1 VACGVRS
8 ASTRI
13 PPCPSASSTSP
24 RRTTPSSRVGG
35 RAPALRVDRRG
46 RNGQHARFGLVARLD
61 PGDRLVPRV
70 PIRQPGADRISTRG
84 DPVEEES
91 PVGGGVDR
99 RQLEPGGRL
108 GVDELHGRHFHP
120 GEAVGVGIGGRQGH
134 PPADAPRQR
143 RQHHRLGEGGRLA
156 GDDPD
161 GVDRGRTVAAGAERH
176 LKRPG
181 GRGEAKRAIAFGGR
195 RPRGARRADCDA
207 LVPARS
213 RPLAPCAPRD
223 FAEVRR
229 GARRRECDLPQ
240 VEFPPARHDEGA
252 IDDRHQALDDD
263 REPVRPRHEPARLE
277 QQPGDTARLHPPEVF
292 RPIGPRAVLSGEGR
306 PRHAPQ
312 RETGRPGE
320 CGPQRAL
327 RLLRFGRRR
336 VVGVRGGD
344 VATGSEQGRDED
356 DEEPGKALWHGICA
370 RSGIHGRDTTPQDG
384 APVTH
389 SLPERPV
396 PGYAARVTCD
406 RSRAD
411 SNRHPARTARRVAR
425 IGATAVLLLACGE
438 DPGATAALEHR
449 SLPLEAICEAEV
461 DGSGRVDVETDYLP
475 HVVACE
481 NGGAD
486 FAALQAQA
494 VAARTYLYY
503 KIGRQGHIGDGQ
515 GDQVYSCGRA
525 PGPEHIEAAAS
536 TAGRVLRYHGDVIAA
551 FYVAGAIPSTDD
563 CHPAPGDRD
572 PTGTEHFVTYNEGR
586 SGEGIEQTTLG
597 WVNPQNWANRGC
609 KSQNGADCLA
619 EHGYAWEDIV
629 RFYYGEDIEFVG
641 TEGPCVAPPPAAAPP
656 RCRAAVPP
664 PTPPRHRR
672 PPMPP
677 PVPRRT
683 RRPLPPMA
691 RRGFPPS
698 RRRTPRPRRMRP
710 STPDDEDASG
720 SPLDAGLRV
729 PARTTT
735 AALSGGCG
743 AVPGSAPSGVSGL
756 LAAAVGLL
764 CRRRR
769 SRPPARRPRLS

>member
-1 VACGVRS
+1 M
-8 ASTRI
+8 
-13 PPCPSASSTSP
+13 
-24 RRTTPSSRVGG
+24 
-35 RAPALRVDRRG
+35 
-46 RNGQHARFGLVARLD
+46 
-61 PGDRLVPRV
+61 
-70 PIRQPGADRISTRG
+70 
-84 DPVEEES
+84 
-91 PVGGGVDR
+91 
-99 RQLEPGGRL
+99 
-108 GVDELHGRHFHP
+108 
-120 GEAVGVGIGGRQGH
+120 
-134 PPADAPRQR
+134 
-143 RQHHRLGEGGRLA
+143 
-156 GDDPD
+156 
-161 GVDRGRTVAAGAERH
+161 
-176 LKRPG
+176 
-181 GRGEAKRAIAFGGR
+181 
-195 RPRGARRADCDA
+195 
-207 LVPARS
+207 
-213 RPLAPCAPRD
+213 
-223 FAEVRR
+223 
-229 GARRRECDLPQ
+229 
-240 VEFPPARHDEGA
+240 
-252 IDDRHQALDDD
+252 
-263 REPVRPRHEPARLE
+263 
-277 QQPGDTARLHPPEVF
+277 
-292 RPIGPRAVLSGEGR
+292 
-306 PRHAPQ
+306 
-312 RETGRPGE
+312 
-320 CGPQRAL
+320 
-327 RLLRFGRRR
+327 
-336 VVGVRGGD
+336 
-344 VATGSEQGRDED
+344 
-356 DEEPGKALWHGICA
+356 
-370 RSGIHGRDTTPQDG
+370 
-384 APVTH
+384 
-389 SLPERPV
+389 

-641 TEGPCVAPPPAAAPP
+641 TEGPCVAPPPPPLPPDAAPP
-656 RCRAAVPP
+656 SPPDAAPPPPPADASTGPPADAAPPAADGPARLPPESETDAATPTDAAVD
-664 PTPPRHRR
+664 
-672 PPMPP
+672 
-677 PVPRRT
+677 
-683 RRPLPPMA
+683 
-691 RRGFPPS
+691 
-698 RRRTPRPRRMRP
+698 
-710 STPDDEDASG
+710 PDDEDASG